1 MAEFIFKDMIKKQ
14 GIEDRF
20 YVRSA
25 ATSNEEKGNPVYPPA
40 KKKLAENGIGCDGK
54 TAVKM
59 TAEDY
64 KNYDYII
71 AMEKRNV
78 ENIMKINPSSSGLYR
93 QEGRHLRPVVYKGFR
108 QSVQRHT
115 GRSYGIFK
123 IFKAGQTV

>member
-1 MAEFIFKDMIKKQ
+1 MIKVLFVCLGNICRSPMAEFIFKDMIKKQ

-64 KNYDYII
+64 KN
-71 AMEKRNV
+71 
-78 ENIMKINPSSSGLYR
+78 
-93 QEGRHLRPVVYKGFR
+93 
-108 QSVQRHT
+108 
-115 GRSYGIFK
+115 
-123 IFKAGQTV
+123 